1 MKKTQARW
9 FVLCLAA
16 ACFTGCGDDSND
28 STVSCKDM
36 KCPAGTTC
44 NEKTATCDPVV
55 DKCKDVTCDSGKV
68 CDPATGDCKDATSDK
83 CNGVTCDSG
92 QTCNPET
99 GRCEGEAKPG
109 KCDGKTCGAGKVCNP
124 ETGECEDEDPS
135 VNPEDKCKTVTCSA
149 GTVCN
154 PETGKCEGEASC
166 TDDKDCKW
174 DPEKYTKTEYCN
186 KTTGKCENSECKGKT
201 WNKDYQYCSVTGIV
215 QCYPGYC
222 DNSGMTGCAC
232 DGECN
237 LETHRCANT
246 CGEVEGNIV
255 INGSFEDWTE
265 GKLDAWVLDQNSVT
279 AGGKVEKSTHASACK
294 TAAKLTSSSAKI
306 DRLESLPMSLGV
318 QSFTG
323 GNAKYKCTIDAFG
336 YGNLNLGYR
345 LLNADGKK
353 ISENTKVKQHD
364 LWGSDSYSTY
374 EFEISAD
381 TTKTPYAQIL
391 IGFDRKNDS
400 AAPAEITLDNLVC
413 VADGNI
419 CDGVKCEE
427 WEICSVNSKIK
438 ENGEFVGKCVAR
450 DGFCTMMKTPKE
462 GELED
467 SCKAK
472 NLKCNTTTHLCEM
485 LEGKCLRHEDCE
497 EGQKCEL
504 SPKADADKKNKC
516 VTGDRCEGVTC
527 KPEWQACNPTS
538 GRCTLAAD
546 KCLKSMDCPTKEA
559 PLCDYSTHTCVAM
572 DAKVGDKPLNIV
584 PNGGFEEW
592 EEVTFGGKTSYVLP
606 VSWFGTEYGIYP
618 THLVTEFD
626 PKNVHEYTKSVHGGT
641 KALQLV
647 YAKDKQSKRFSSEGF
662 DVSSVGTS
670 YDCSYFVRGK
680 GSVRIH
686 SFSSLGDMT
695 KTEFTHIDSEEW
707 TRIPFSIKGGTDLRL
722 VLYVGSTDASKD
734 HIQIDDVSC
743 VKWTY

>member
-55 DKCKDVTCDSGKV
+55 DKCQDVKCDSGKVCDPATGDCKGATSDKCKDVKCDSGKV

-83 CNGVTCDSG
+83 CKDVKCDSG

-99 GRCEGEAKPG
+99 GKCEGEAKPG
-109 KCDGKTCGAGKVCNP
+109 KCDGVTCG
-124 ETGECEDEDPS
+124 
-135 VNPEDKCKTVTCSA
+135 A

-154 PETGKCEGEASC
+154 PSTGKCEGEASC

-174 DPEKYTKTEYCN
+174 DPDKYTETEYCN
-186 KTTGKCENSECKGKT
+186 KTTGKCENSKCQGKT

-237 LETHRCANT
+237 LETHRCAST
-246 CGEVEGNIV
+246 CEEIEGNIV
-255 INGSFEDWTE
+255 INGSFEDWTS
-265 GKLDAWVLDQNSVT
+265 GKLDAWELKQNTVT

-294 TAAKLTSSSAKI
+294 TAVKLTSTSIKI
-306 DRLESLPMSLGV
+306 DRLESLPMSLGL

-323 GNAKYKCTIDAFG
+323 GNAKYECTIDAFG

-345 LLNADGKK
+345 LLDAEGKEV
-353 ISENTKVKQHD
+353 SENTKVKQLD

-400 AAPAEITLDNLVC
+400 AASAEITLDNLVC
-413 VADGNI
+413 VPKGNI
-419 CDGVKCEE
+419 CDGVTCEE
-427 WEICSVNSKIK
+427 WEICSVKSDIK

-450 DGFCTMMKTPKE
+450 EGFCTMEKTPN
-462 GELED
+462 GEPKD
-467 SCKAK
+467 SCDTEISQ
-472 NLKCNTTTHLCEM
+472 CNTTTH
-485 LEGKCLRHEDCE
+485 
-497 EGQKCEL
+497 
-504 SPKADADKKNKC
+504 
-516 VTGDRCEGVTC
+516 
-527 KPEWQACNPTS
+527 
-538 GRCTLAAD
+538 
-546 KCLKSMDCPTKEA
+546 
-559 PLCDYSTHTCVAM
+559 
-572 DAKVGDKPLNIV
+572 
-584 PNGGFEEW
+584 
-592 EEVTFGGKTSYVLP
+592 
-606 VSWFGTEYGIYP
+606 
-618 THLVTEFD
+618 
-626 PKNVHEYTKSVHGGT
+626 
-641 KALQLV
+641 
-647 YAKDKQSKRFSSEGF
+647 
-662 DVSSVGTS
+662 
-670 YDCSYFVRGK
+670 
-680 GSVRIH
+680 
-686 SFSSLGDMT
+686 
-695 KTEFTHIDSEEW
+695 
-707 TRIPFSIKGGTDLRL
+707 
-722 VLYVGSTDASKD
+722 
-734 HIQIDDVSC
+734 
-743 VKWTY
+743 

>member
-55 DKCKDVTCDSGKV
+55 DKCQDVKCDSGKV

-83 CNGVTCDSG
+83 CKDVKCDSG

-99 GRCEGEAKPG
+99 GKCEGEAKPG
-109 KCDGKTCGAGKVCNP
+109 KCDGVTCGAG
-124 ETGECEDEDPS
+124 E
-135 VNPEDKCKTVTCSA
+135 
-149 GTVCN
+149 VCN

-174 DPEKYTKTEYCN
+174 DPDKYTETEYCN
-186 KTTGKCENSECKGKT
+186 KTTGKCENSKCQGKT

-237 LETHRCANT
+237 LETHRCAST
-246 CGEVEGNIV
+246 CEEIEGNIV
-255 INGSFEDWTE
+255 INGSFEDWTS
-265 GKLDAWVLDQNSVT
+265 GKLDAWELKQNTVT

-294 TAAKLTSSSAKI
+294 TAVKLTSTSIKI
-306 DRLESLPMSLGV
+306 DRLESLPMSLGL

-323 GNAKYKCTIDAFG
+323 GNAKYECTIDAFG

-345 LLNADGKK
+345 LLDAEGKEV
-353 ISENTKVKQHD
+353 SENTKVKQLD

-400 AAPAEITLDNLVC
+400 AASAEITLDNLVC
-413 VADGNI
+413 VPKGNI
-419 CDGVKCEE
+419 CDGVTCEE
-427 WEICSVNSKIK
+427 WEICSVKSDIK

-450 DGFCTMMKTPKE
+450 EGFCTMEKTPN
-462 GELED
+462 GEPKD
-467 SCKAK
+467 SCDTEISQ
-472 NLKCNTTTHLCEM
+472 CNTTTHLCEKIA
-485 LEGKCLRHEDCE
+485 GKCLKHEDCA

-538 GRCTLAAD
+538 GKCTLAAD

-592 EEVTFGGKTSYVLP
+592 EEVTFGGETSYILP
-606 VSWFGTEYGIYP
+606 VSWFGTEYKIYP

-626 PKNVHEYTKSVHGGT
+626 PKNVLEYTKNVHGGT

-722 VLYVGSTDASKD
+722 VFYVGSTDASKD

>member
-55 DKCKDVTCDSGKV
+55 DKCQDVKCDSGKV
-68 CDPATGDCKDATSDK
+68 CDPATGDCKGATSDK
-83 CNGVTCDSG
+83 CKDVKCDSG
-92 QTCNPET
+92 QTCNSET
-99 GRCEGEAKPG
+99 GKCEGEAKPG
-109 KCDGKTCGAGKVCNP
+109 KCDGVTCGAG
-124 ETGECEDEDPS
+124 E
-135 VNPEDKCKTVTCSA
+135 
-149 GTVCN
+149 VCN

-174 DPEKYTKTEYCN
+174 DPDKYTETEYCN
-186 KTTGKCENSECKGKT
+186 KTTGKCENSKCQGKT

-237 LETHRCANT
+237 LETHRCAST
-246 CGEVEGNIV
+246 CEEIEGNIV
-255 INGSFEDWTE
+255 INGSFEDWTS
-265 GKLDAWVLDQNSVT
+265 GKLDAWELKQNTVT

-294 TAAKLTSSSAKI
+294 TAVKLTSTSIKI
-306 DRLESLPMSLGV
+306 DRLESLPMSLGL

-323 GNAKYKCTIDAFG
+323 GNAKYECTIDAFG

-345 LLNADGKK
+345 LLDAEGKEV
-353 ISENTKVKQHD
+353 SENTKVKQLD

-400 AAPAEITLDNLVC
+400 AASAEITLDNLVC
-413 VADGNI
+413 VPKGNI
-419 CDGVKCEE
+419 CDGVTCEE
-427 WEICSVNSKIK
+427 WEICSVKSDIK

-450 DGFCTMMKTPKE
+450 EGFCTMEKTPN
-462 GELED
+462 GEPKD
-467 SCKAK
+467 SCDTEISQ
-472 NLKCNTTTHLCEM
+472 CNTKTHLCEKIA
-485 LEGKCLRHEDCE
+485 GKCLKHEDCA

-538 GRCTLAAD
+538 GKCTLAAD

-592 EEVTFGGKTSYVLP
+592 EEVTFGGETSYILP
-606 VSWFGTEYGIYP
+606 VSWFGTEYKIYP

-626 PKNVHEYTKSVHGGT
+626 PKNVLEYTKNVHGGT

-686 SFSSLGDMT
+686 SYSSPGDMT

-722 VLYVGSTDASKD
+722 VFYVGSTDASKD

>member
-55 DKCKDVTCDSGKV
+55 DKCQDVKCDSGKV
-68 CDPATGDCKDATSDK
+68 CDPATGDCKGATSDK
-83 CNGVTCDSG
+83 CKDVKCDSG

-99 GRCEGEAKPG
+99 GKCEGEAKPG
-109 KCDGKTCGAGKVCNP
+109 KCDGVTCGAG
-124 ETGECEDEDPS
+124 E
-135 VNPEDKCKTVTCSA
+135 
-149 GTVCN
+149 VCN

-174 DPEKYTKTEYCN
+174 DPDKYTETEYCN
-186 KTTGKCENSECKGKT
+186 KTTGKCENSKCQGKT

-237 LETHRCANT
+237 LETHRCAST
-246 CGEVEGNIV
+246 CEEIEGNIV
-255 INGSFEDWTE
+255 INGSFEDWTS
-265 GKLDAWVLDQNSVT
+265 GKLDAWELKQNTVT

-294 TAAKLTSSSAKI
+294 TAVKLTSTSIKI
-306 DRLESLPMSLGV
+306 DRLESLPMSLGL

-323 GNAKYKCTIDAFG
+323 GNAKYECTIDAFG

-345 LLNADGKK
+345 LLDAEGKEV
-353 ISENTKVKQHD
+353 SENTKVKQLD

-400 AAPAEITLDNLVC
+400 AASAEITLDNLVC
-413 VADGNI
+413 VPKGNI
-419 CDGVKCEE
+419 CDGVTCEE
-427 WEICSVNSKIK
+427 WEICSVKSDIK

-450 DGFCTMMKTPKE
+450 EGFCTMMKTPTE
-462 GELED
+462 GELKD
-467 SCKAK
+467 SCDTEISQ
-472 NLKCNTTTHLCEM
+472 CNTTTHLCDKIA
-485 LEGKCLRHEDCE
+485 GKCLKHEDCA

-538 GRCTLAAD
+538 GKCTLAAD

-559 PLCDYSTHTCVAM
+559 PLCDYRTHTCVAM

-592 EEVTFGGKTSYVLP
+592 EKVTFGGETSYILP
-606 VSWFGTEYGIYP
+606 VSWFGTEYKIYP

-626 PKNVHEYTKSVHGGT
+626 PKNVLEYTKNVHGGT

-722 VLYVGSTDASKD
+722 VFYVGSTDASKD

>member
-55 DKCKDVTCDSGKV
+55 DKCKDVTCESGKV

-83 CNGVTCDSG
+83 CKGVKCDSG

-99 GRCEGEAKPG
+99 GQCEGEAKPG
-109 KCDGKTCGAGKVCNP
+109 KCDGVTCGAG
-124 ETGECEDEDPS
+124 E
-135 VNPEDKCKTVTCSA
+135 
-149 GTVCN
+149 VCN
-154 PETGKCEGEASC
+154 PETGKCEGEATC

-174 DPEKYTKTEYCN
+174 DPDKYTETEYCN
-186 KTTGKCENSECKGKT
+186 KTTGKCENSKCQGKT

-294 TAAKLTSSSAKI
+294 MAAKLTSSSAKI

-345 LLNADGKK
+345 LLDADGKK
-353 ISENTKVKQHD
+353 VSEKTTAHQAD

-450 DGFCTMMKTPKE
+450 DGFCTMEKTPKE

-504 SPKADADKKNKC
+504 SPKADADKKNTC

-527 KPEWQACNPTS
+527 KSEWQACNPTS
-538 GRCTLAAD
+538 GKCALAAD

-559 PLCDYSTHTCVAM
+559 PLCDYTTHTCVAM

-606 VSWFGTEYGIYP
+606 VSWFGTGYKIYP

>member
-55 DKCKDVTCDSGKV
+55 PVVDKCQDVKCDSGKV

-83 CNGVTCDSG
+83 CQDVKCDSG
-92 QTCNPET
+92 QICNPET
-99 GRCEGEAKPG
+99 GKCEGEAKPG
-109 KCDGKTCGAGKVCNP
+109 KCDGVTCGAGEVCNP
-124 ETGECEDEDPS
+124 S
-135 VNPEDKCKTVTCSA
+135 
-149 GTVCN
+149 
-154 PETGKCEGEASC
+154 TGKCEGEASC

-174 DPEKYTKTEYCN
+174 DPDKYTETEYCN
-186 KTTGKCENSECKGKT
+186 KTTGKCENSKCQGKT

-237 LETHRCANT
+237 LETHRCAST
-246 CGEVEGNIV
+246 CEEIEGNIV
-255 INGSFEDWTE
+255 INGSFEDWTS
-265 GKLDAWVLDQNSVT
+265 GKLDAWELKQNTVT

-294 TAAKLTSSSAKI
+294 TAVKLTSTSIKI
-306 DRLESLPMSLGV
+306 DRLESLPMSLGL

-323 GNAKYKCTIDAFG
+323 GNAKYECTIDAFG

-345 LLNADGKK
+345 LLDAEGKEV
-353 ISENTKVKQHD
+353 SENTKVKQLD

-400 AAPAEITLDNLVC
+400 AASAEITLDNLVC
-413 VADGNI
+413 VPKGNI
-419 CDGVKCEE
+419 CDGVTCEE
-427 WEICSVNSKIK
+427 WEICSVKSDIK
-438 ENGEFVGKCVAR
+438 ENGKFVGKCVAR
-450 DGFCTMMKTPKE
+450 EGFCTMEKTPN
-462 GELED
+462 GEPKD
-467 SCKAK
+467 SCDTEISQ
-472 NLKCNTTTHLCEM
+472 CNTTTHLCEKIA
-485 LEGKCLRHEDCE
+485 GKCLKHEDCA

-538 GRCTLAAD
+538 GKCTLAAD

-592 EEVTFGGKTSYVLP
+592 EEVTFGGETSYILP
-606 VSWFGTEYGIYP
+606 VSWFGTEYKIYP

-626 PKNVHEYTKSVHGGT
+626 PKNVLEYTKNVHGGT

-722 VLYVGSTDASKD
+722 VFYVGSTDASKD

>member
-55 DKCKDVTCDSGKV
+55 DKCQDVKCDSGKV
-68 CDPATGDCKDATSDK
+68 CDPATGDCKGATSDK
-83 CNGVTCDSG
+83 CKDVKCDSG

-99 GRCEGEAKPG
+99 GKCEGEAKPG
-109 KCDGKTCGAGKVCNP
+109 KCDGVTCDAGEVCNP
-124 ETGECEDEDPS
+124 S
-135 VNPEDKCKTVTCSA
+135 
-149 GTVCN
+149 
-154 PETGKCEGEASC
+154 TGKCEGEASC

-174 DPEKYTKTEYCN
+174 DPDKYTETEYCN
-186 KTTGKCENSECKGKT
+186 KTTGKCENSKCQGKT

-237 LETHRCANT
+237 LETHRCAST
-246 CGEVEGNIV
+246 CEEVEGNIV
-255 INGSFEDWTE
+255 INGSFEDWTS
-265 GKLDAWVLDQNSVT
+265 GKLDAWELKQNTVT

-294 TAAKLTSSSAKI
+294 TAVKLTSTSIKI
-306 DRLESLPMSLGV
+306 DRLESLPMSLEL

-323 GNAKYKCTIDAFG
+323 GNAKYECTIDAFG

-345 LLNADGKK
+345 LLDAEGKEV
-353 ISENTKVKQHD
+353 SENTKVKQLD

-400 AAPAEITLDNLVC
+400 AASAEITLDNLVC
-413 VADGNI
+413 VPKGNI
-419 CDGVKCEE
+419 CDGVTCEE
-427 WEICSVNSKIK
+427 WEICSVKSDIK

-450 DGFCTMMKTPKE
+450 EGFCTMEKTPN
-462 GELED
+462 GEPKD
-467 SCKAK
+467 SCDTEISQ
-472 NLKCNTTTHLCEM
+472 CNTTTHLCDKIA
-485 LEGKCLRHEDCE
+485 GKCLKHEDCE

-538 GRCTLAAD
+538 GKCTLAAD

-592 EEVTFGGKTSYVLP
+592 EEVTFGGETPYILP
-606 VSWFGTEYGIYP
+606 VSWFGTEYKIYP

-626 PKNVHEYTKSVHGGT
+626 PKNVLEYTKNVHGGT

-722 VLYVGSTDASKD
+722 VFYVGSTDASKD

>member
-55 DKCKDVTCDSGKV
+55 DKCQDVKCDSGKVCDPATGDCKGATSDKCQDVKCDSGKV

-83 CNGVTCDSG
+83 CQDVKCDSG
-92 QTCNPET
+92 QT
-99 GRCEGEAKPG
+99 
-109 KCDGKTCGAGKVCNP
+109 
-124 ETGECEDEDPS
+124 
-135 VNPEDKCKTVTCSA
+135 
-149 GTVCN
+149 CN

-174 DPEKYTKTEYCN
+174 DPDKYTETEYCN
-186 KTTGKCENSECKGKT
+186 KTTGKCENSKCQGKT

-237 LETHRCANT
+237 LETHRCAST
-246 CGEVEGNIV
+246 CEEIEGNIV
-255 INGSFEDWTE
+255 INGSFEDWTS
-265 GKLDAWVLDQNSVT
+265 GKLDAWELKQNTVT

-294 TAAKLTSSSAKI
+294 TAVKLTSTSIKI
-306 DRLESLPMSLGV
+306 DRLESLPMSLGL

-323 GNAKYKCTIDAFG
+323 GNAKYECTIDAFG

-345 LLNADGKK
+345 LLDAEGKEV
-353 ISENTKVKQHD
+353 SENTKVKQLD

-400 AAPAEITLDNLVC
+400 AASAEITLDNLVC
-413 VADGNI
+413 VPKGNI
-419 CDGVKCEE
+419 CDGVTCEE
-427 WEICSVNSKIK
+427 WEICSVKSDIK

-450 DGFCTMMKTPKE
+450 EGFCTMEKTPN
-462 GELED
+462 GEPKD
-467 SCKAK
+467 SCDTEISQ
-472 NLKCNTTTHLCEM
+472 CNTTTHLCEKIA
-485 LEGKCLRHEDCE
+485 GKCLKHEDCA

-527 KPEWQACNPTS
+527 KAEWQACNPTS
-538 GRCTLAAD
+538 GKCTLAAD

-559 PLCDYSTHTCVAM
+559 PLCDYRTHTCVAM

-592 EEVTFGGKTSYVLP
+592 EEVTFGGETSYILP
-606 VSWFGTEYGIYP
+606 VSWFGTEYKIYP

-626 PKNVHEYTKSVHGGT
+626 PKNVLEYTKNVHGGT

-722 VLYVGSTDASKD
+722 VFYVGSTDASKD

>member
-55 DKCKDVTCDSGKV
+55 DKCQDVKCDSGKV
-68 CDPATGDCKDATSDK
+68 CDPATGDCKGATSDK
-83 CNGVTCDSG
+83 CKDVKCDSG

-99 GRCEGEAKPG
+99 GKCEGEAKPG
-109 KCDGKTCGAGKVCNP
+109 KCDGVTCGAGEVCNP
-124 ETGECEDEDPS
+124 S
-135 VNPEDKCKTVTCSA
+135 
-149 GTVCN
+149 
-154 PETGKCEGEASC
+154 TGKCEGEASC

-174 DPEKYTKTEYCN
+174 DPDKYTETEYCN
-186 KTTGKCENSECKGKT
+186 KTTGKCENSKCKGKT

-237 LETHRCANT
+237 LETHRCAST
-246 CGEVEGNIV
+246 CEEIEGNIV
-255 INGSFEDWTE
+255 INGSFEDWTS
-265 GKLDAWVLDQNSVT
+265 GKLDAWELKQNTVT

-294 TAAKLTSSSAKI
+294 TAVKLTSTSIKI
-306 DRLESLPMSLGV
+306 DRLESLPMSLGL

-323 GNAKYKCTIDAFG
+323 GNAKYECTIDAFG

-345 LLNADGKK
+345 LLDAEGKE
-353 ISENTKVKQHD
+353 ISENTKVKQLD

-400 AAPAEITLDNLVC
+400 AASAEITLDNLVC
-413 VADGNI
+413 VPKGNI
-419 CDGVKCEE
+419 CDGVTCEE
-427 WEICSVNSKIK
+427 WEICSVKSDIK

-450 DGFCTMMKTPKE
+450 EGFCTMEKTPN
-462 GELED
+462 GEPKD
-467 SCKAK
+467 SCDTEISQ
-472 NLKCNTTTHLCEM
+472 CNTTTHLCEKIA
-485 LEGKCLRHEDCE
+485 GKCLKHEDCA

-538 GRCTLAAD
+538 GKCTLAAD

-592 EEVTFGGKTSYVLP
+592 EEVTFGGETSYILP
-606 VSWFGTEYGIYP
+606 VSWFGTEYKIYP

-626 PKNVHEYTKSVHGGT
+626 PKNVLEYTKNVHGGT

-722 VLYVGSTDASKD
+722 VFYVGSTDASKD

>member
-55 DKCKDVTCDSGKV
+55 DKCQDVKCDSGKV
-68 CDPATGDCKDATSDK
+68 CDPATGDCKGATSDK
-83 CNGVTCDSG
+83 CKDVKCDSG

-99 GRCEGEAKPG
+99 GKCEGEAKPG
-109 KCDGKTCGAGKVCNP
+109 KCDGVTCGAG
-124 ETGECEDEDPS
+124 
-135 VNPEDKCKTVTCSA
+135 A
-149 GTVCN
+149 VCN

-186 KTTGKCENSECKGKT
+186 KTTGTCENSECKGKT

-237 LETHRCANT
+237 LETHRCAST
-246 CGEVEGNIV
+246 CEEIEGNIV
-255 INGSFEDWTE
+255 INGSFEDWTS
-265 GKLDAWVLDQNSVT
+265 GKLDAWELKQNTVT

-294 TAAKLTSSSAKI
+294 TAVKLTSTSIKI
-306 DRLESLPMSLGV
+306 DRLESLPMSLGL

-323 GNAKYKCTIDAFG
+323 GNAKYECTIDAFG

-345 LLNADGKK
+345 LLDAEGKEV
-353 ISENTKVKQHD
+353 SENTKVKQLD

-400 AAPAEITLDNLVC
+400 AASAEITLDNLVC
-413 VADGNI
+413 VPKGNI
-419 CDGVKCEE
+419 CDGVTCEE
-427 WEICSVNSKIK
+427 WEICSVKSDIK

-450 DGFCTMMKTPKE
+450 EGFCTMEKTPN
-462 GELED
+462 GEPKD
-467 SCKAK
+467 SCDTEISQ
-472 NLKCNTTTHLCEM
+472 CNTTTHLCEKIA
-485 LEGKCLRHEDCE
+485 GKCLKHEDCA

-538 GRCTLAAD
+538 GKCTLAAD

-592 EEVTFGGKTSYVLP
+592 EEVTFGGETSYILP
-606 VSWFGTEYGIYP
+606 VSWFGTEYKIYP

-626 PKNVHEYTKSVHGGT
+626 PKNVLEYTENVHGGT

-722 VLYVGSTDASKD
+722 VFYVGSTDASKD

>member
-55 DKCKDVTCDSGKV
+55 DKCQDVKCDSGKVCDPATGDCNGATSDKCKDVKCDSGKV

-83 CNGVTCDSG
+83 CKDVKCDSG
-92 QTCNPET
+92 QI
-99 GRCEGEAKPG
+99 
-109 KCDGKTCGAGKVCNP
+109 
-124 ETGECEDEDPS
+124 
-135 VNPEDKCKTVTCSA
+135 
-149 GTVCN
+149 CN

-186 KTTGKCENSECKGKT
+186 KTTGTCENSECKGKT

-237 LETHRCANT
+237 LETHRCAST
-246 CGEVEGNIV
+246 CEEIEGNIV
-255 INGSFEDWTE
+255 INGSFEDWTS
-265 GKLDAWVLDQNSVT
+265 GKLDAWELKQNTVT

-294 TAAKLTSSSAKI
+294 TAVKLTSTSIKI
-306 DRLESLPMSLGV
+306 DRLESLPMSLGL

-323 GNAKYKCTIDAFG
+323 GNAKYECTIDAFG

-345 LLNADGKK
+345 LLDAEGKEV
-353 ISENTKVKQHD
+353 SENTKVKQLD

-400 AAPAEITLDNLVC
+400 AASAEITLDNLVC
-413 VADGNI
+413 VPKGNI
-419 CDGVKCEE
+419 CDGVTCEE
-427 WEICSVNSKIK
+427 WEICSVKSDIK

-450 DGFCTMMKTPKE
+450 EGFCTMEKTPN
-462 GELED
+462 GEPKD
-467 SCKAK
+467 SCDTEISQ
-472 NLKCNTTTHLCEM
+472 CNTTTHLCEKIA
-485 LEGKCLRHEDCE
+485 GKCLKHEDCA

-538 GRCTLAAD
+538 GKCTLAAD

-592 EEVTFGGKTSYVLP
+592 EEVTFGGETPYILP
-606 VSWFGTEYGIYP
+606 VSWFGTEYKIYP

-626 PKNVHEYTKSVHGGT
+626 PKNVLEYTKNVHGGT

-722 VLYVGSTDASKD
+722 VFYVGSTDASKD